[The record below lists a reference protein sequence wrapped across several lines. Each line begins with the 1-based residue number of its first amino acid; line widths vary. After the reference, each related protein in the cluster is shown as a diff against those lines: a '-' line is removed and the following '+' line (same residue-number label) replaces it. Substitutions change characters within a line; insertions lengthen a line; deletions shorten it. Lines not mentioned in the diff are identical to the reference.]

1 MHEVSIAQ
9 SIIDTME
16 AELAEDE
23 YKFVREV
30 HVKIGVL
37 SSVEHKLLEHV
48 FQFVI
53 EGSPFSNCNLHT
65 ELVEVLVEC
74 EQCNKNFNVENYLFV
89 CPDCNKPSSKII
101 EGNELTIYKIIMEE
115 PSYAEAN
122 Q

>member
-9 SIIDTME
+9 SIVDTME
-16 AELAEDE
+16 AELEEDE
-23 YKFVREV
+23 YKSVREV
-30 HVKIGVL
+30 HVKIGIL

-53 EGSPFSNCNLHT
+53 DGSPFSNCNLYT

-74 EQCNKNFNVENYLFV
+74 EQCKKDFTIENYLFV
-89 CPDCNKPSSKII
+89 CPDCKTPSSKII

-115 PSYAEAN
+115 PSYAEADK
-122 Q
+122 